1 MADLLLLVL
10 GGAWALFCLWLLF
23 LLVVTVPSDMAKE
36 RNRDPFAWVLI
47 SLPGTPFLAIFLLW
61 LLGDISE

>member
-1 MADLLLLVL
+1 MADLLLLIL
-10 GGAWALFCLWLLF
+10 GGAWALFCLWL

-47 SLPGTPFLAIFLLW
+47 SLLGTPFLAIFLLW